1 MSTTVTSSD
10 VVDTRSDVVR
20 RYVDAFNRRDVDVI
34 EAVIHPEFVDRHLP
48 AEIPAGPEGVAL
60 WWQILSAAFTM
71 EVEVE
76 DMVEA
81 SDRVATRCTLRAP
94 HIGEFAGIP
103 ATGRHLEISMM
114 SIERFAGDRIVERW
128 EVYDGLTML
137 AQLGVQP
144 PA

>member
-81 SDRVATRCTLRAP
+81 SDRVA
-94 HIGEFAGIP
+94 
-103 ATGRHLEISMM
+103 
-114 SIERFAGDRIVERW
+114 
-128 EVYDGLTML
+128 
-137 AQLGVQP
+137 
-144 PA
+144 